1 MVRPGVFILII
12 CLIWPTITF
21 AVEFTASVN
30 RNQVAVG
37 ERLSLML
44 ELSSA
49 SADGQPEVAA
59 LNEYFDVTPGG
70 QSSKTSIIN
79 GNFLSSTRW
88 QYILIPRKAGTI
100 TIPAISIQTSDGEAK
115 SQSIELV
122 VSKASSLPDADIEQN
137 ISISAKAS
145 KRDPY
150 KNEPITY
157 TITLVA
163 QKTLANVQLSELK
176 LDDAIIETIKA
187 PAVYDRVFNGMAVK
201 IIEATYRIT
210 PLKPGEITI
219 PPIIVQGDVAT
230 RDRRSRFDS
239 LLSDE
244 SDAFFDRLGAFGLT
258 KLEPFRVASNDI
270 TLDVKPPVSQVKPW
284 LPAESIQFSE
294 NWDSTQTFQVGEPI
308 TRSIT
313 IHGKGIAA
321 SQLPDL
327 EKQLKNIQDF
337 KVYADQPET
346 KNSIESEML
355 TSWRK
360 ENYTLIPQQAGELT
374 LPEITVSWWNV
385 KENKLE
391 DATIEARTAQV
402 MPGEKNNQL
411 TTPIAANTRTTT
423 ADKAESQTTP
433 EITAEATQSATA
445 TNNDHTILYAV
456 IVGLLVILLGVIAWV
471 IHLQRKMMQLENTQ
485 SADISHELE
494 KKDSNK
500 PAINTKAFSEIS
512 SAAELQQY
520 LQNYGEQHWHTPK
533 NALLEAVLGSVKNLN
548 PSVIQEADQ
557 VLKSLQD
564 GLYSDKAIDIEST
577 KQTCMILFAAKDQKN
592 NKSKNKHSIEKLP
605 DLNPS

>member
-12 CLIWPTITF
+12 CLIWPTILF
-21 AVEFTASVN
+21 AAEFTASVN

-44 ELSSA
+44 ELSSG

-59 LNEYFDVTPGG
+59 LNEHFDVTPGG

-79 GNFLSSTRW
+79 GNFSSSTRW

-115 SQSIELV
+115 SQSIELA
-122 VSKASSLPDADIEQN
+122 VSKASSLPDADKEQN

-187 PAVYDRVFNGMAVK
+187 PAVYDRVFNGVVVK

-210 PLKPGEITI
+210 PLKSGEITI
-219 PPIIVQGDVAT
+219 PAIIVQGDVAT
-230 RDRRSRFDS
+230 RDRRNRFDS
-239 LLSDE
+239 LLGDE

-270 TLDVKPPVSQVKPW
+270 TLDVKPPISQVKPW
-284 LPAESIQFSE
+284 LPAELIQLSE
-294 NWDSTQTFQVGEPI
+294 SWDSTQTFQVGEPI

-313 IHGKGIAA
+313 IHGRGIAA

-327 EKQLKNIQDF
+327 EKQLKNIQGS

-346 KNSIESEML
+346 KNSIENETL

-360 ENYTLIPQQAGELT
+360 ENYTLIPQQPGELT
-374 LPEITVSWWNV
+374 LPEIAVSWWNV

-391 DATIEARTAQV
+391 EATIEARTVQV
-402 MPGEKNNQL
+402 IPGEKNNQL
-411 TTPIAANTRTTT
+411 TTPAADNTRPTTVDET
-423 ADKAESQTTP
+423 ENQTTP
-433 EITAEATQSATA
+433 EITAEATQSTA
-445 TNNDHTILYAV
+445 PTNNDHTILYAV

-471 IHLQRKMMQLENTQ
+471 IHLQRKMRQLEKTQ
-485 SADISHELE
+485 AADINHELE

-500 PAINTKAFSEIS
+500 PAINTKAFAAIS

-520 LQNYGEQHWHTPK
+520 LQNYGEQHWDAPK
-533 NALLEAVLGSVKNLN
+533 NASLETVLGSVKNLN

-557 VLKSLQD
+557 VLKALQD
-564 GLYSDKAIDIEST
+564 GLYADKAIDVERI
-577 KQTCMILFAAKDQKN
+577 KQNCMILFAAKDQKN
-592 NKSKNKHSIEKLP
+592 NKTKNKHSIEKLP